1 MVERPSSVPS
11 PQGSW
16 PGIHIVVRPK
26 RRGSLLQRTLSNKC
40 QSQQDAIEE
49 RKVQAKI
56 LLYMVS
62 KAIR

>member
-1 MVERPSSVPS
+1 MVERPSSVPF

-16 PGIHIVVRPK
+16 PDIHTVARPNS
-26 RRGSLLQRTLSNKC
+26 RSLFLQTTLSNIC

-56 LLYMVS
+56 LVYMVS

>member
-1 MVERPSSVPS
+1 MVERPSSIPS

-16 PGIHIVVRPK
+16 PGIHIVAHPERK
-26 RRGSLLQRTLSNKC
+26 GLFLQRILSNIC

-56 LLYMVS
+56 LLCIWYP
-62 KAIR
+62 RP

>member
-1 MVERPSSVPS
+1 MVEGPSSVPF

-16 PGIHIVVRPK
+16 PSIHIVARPK
-26 RRGSLLQRTLSNKC
+26 SRGLFLQRALSNIC